1 MLEEF
6 YNVSTHSGDGRK
18 KYVRHVKWGL
28 LFIELY
34 ILLTKKIKK
43 IDEQNQ
49 NILKHSSLRIC
60 VDLDYMKNANLASL
74 LI

>member
-1 MLEEF
+1 MGPFVYRVVHTFNKE
-6 YNVSTHSGDGRK
+6 NK
-18 KYVRHVKWGL
+18 
-28 LFIELY
+28 
-34 ILLTKKIKK
+34 KK